1 MLISKYI
8 ILIFFPSI
16 SFISD
21 FFLCRR
27 RERYRLRRAY
37 TVATPLPAVQHR
49 RYIRRTRIQTYVHRE
64 IIYTHTY
71 LHLHDCVASEN
82 ETDISAGSAPAGGQR
97 LPLPASPSC
106 SAWGIALFN
115 KPRRKDVNKAAG
127 DK

>member
-8 ILIFFPSI
+8 ILIFSPKYLFYPG
-16 SFISD
+16 F

-27 RERYRLRRAY
+27 RERYSRAY

-49 RYIRRTRIQTYVHRE
+49 QYIRCMRIQIEY
-64 IIYTHTY
+64 IYIHICAY
-71 LHLHDCVASEN
+71 LRLYDCVVK
-82 ETDISAGSAPAGGQR
+82 TKPISLRDLHRPGLEVTP
-97 LPLPASPSC
+97 PCPSC

-115 KPRRKDVNKAAG
+115 KPRRKDVNKAAS